1 MFNTTFFKELL
12 LRNKQET
19 KFKKNC
25 EHYLIKRIPSQ
36 LEQETKLGGGGRG
49 ALLCCDKFLGVH
61 AKENVEG
68 NPLGD
73 SIVGFFAT
81 AIVNQHP
88 TSAPVGHSLP

>member
-36 LEQETKLGGGGRG
+36 LEQETKLGGGAGG
-49 ALLCCDKFLGVH
+49 HYCAVTNSWEFMPKKML
-61 AKENVEG
+61 KE
-68 NPLGD
+68 
-73 SIVGFFAT
+73 T
-81 AIVNQHP
+81 H
-88 TSAPVGHSLP
+88 